1 MNHIDPAGGT
11 GRRTGAVP
19 ARTRSTEPGSAS
31 LELAVNV
38 VGFGLLLA
46 LVLLAGR
53 VVTARQVV
61 ETAAYDAAR
70 TASITRDITLAP
82 ARAQEAASASLTNQD
97 LTCVSSSMSVDTS
110 RYSSTPGEPSQI
122 TVTVSCEVN
131 LADLALGPVTHTV
144 SRAATSPVD
153 SWRSAS

>member
-1 MNHIDPAGGT
+1 MNHINAARAAKRHT
-11 GRRTGAVP
+11 GAARTGN
-19 ARTRSTEPGSAS
+19 TEAGSAS
-31 LELAVNV
+31 LEMAVNV

-97 LTCVSSSMSVDTS
+97 LTCMSSSTSVDTS

-131 LADLALGPVTHTV
+131 LTDLALGPITHTV

-153 SWRSAS
+153 SWRSTS

>member
-1 MNHIDPAGGT
+1 MNHLNPARAS
-11 GRRTGAVP
+11 RRTGAVP
-19 ARTRSTEPGSAS
+19 ARTRGTETGSAS
-31 LELAVNV
+31 LEMAVSV

-46 LVLLAGR
+46 LILLAGR
-53 VVTARQVV
+53 VVTARQLV

-82 ARAQEAASASLTNQD
+82 ARAQEAATASLTNQD
-97 LTCVSSSMSVDTS
+97 LTCVSSSTSVDTS

>member
-1 MNHIDPAGGT
+1 MNQTNPARGT
-11 GRRTGAVP
+11 GRRTGAV
-19 ARTRSTEPGSAS
+19 RSRVRDTETGSAS

-46 LVLLAGR
+46 LILLAGR

-82 ARAQEAASASLTNQD
+82 ARAQEAAAASLANQD
-97 LTCVSSSMSVDTS
+97 LTCVSTSARVDTS

-122 TVTVSCEVN
+122 TVTVSCEVS

>member
-1 MNHIDPAGGT
+1 M
-11 GRRTGAVP
+11 
-19 ARTRSTEPGSAS
+19 
-31 LELAVNV
+31 NV

-53 VVTARQVV
+53 VVTAGQVV

-97 LTCVSSSMSVDTS
+97 LTCVSSGTSVDTS
-110 RYSSTPGEPSQI
+110 RYSSIPGEPSQI
-122 TVTVSCEVN
+122 TVTVSWAVD

-153 SWRSAS
+153 IWRSAP

>member
-1 MNHIDPAGGT
+1 MNHVKPERGSR
-11 GRRTGAVP
+11 GRTRAIP
-19 ARTRSTEPGSAS
+19 ARTGNTETGSAS
-31 LELAVNV
+31 LEMAVNV

-70 TASITRDITLAP
+70 TASITRDITLV
-82 ARAQEAASASLTNQD
+82 RDLAQEAAVVSLSNQD
-97 LTCVSSSMSVDTS
+97 LSCVSSSTSVDTS

-122 TVTVSCEVN
+122 TVTVACEVN

-153 SWRSAS
+153 SWRSTP